1 VFAYRRALS
10 RGGHYRCVGGSTR
23 TLLRVLTIGWIVG
36 RLTRRRLAVLA
47 VKEGPAHFEPL
58 ADLCIAGEITVHI
71 DRTFALDEV
80 PEALA
85 YVGDGRALGKVVVTT
100 S

>member
-1 VFAYRRALS
+1 
-10 RGGHYRCVGGSTR
+10 
-23 TLLRVLTIGWIVG
+23 VLTIGAAVG
-36 RLTRRRLAVLA
+36 LVTGRRLGVLA

-58 ADLCIAGEITVHI
+58 GELCVAGNVTIHI
-71 DRTFALDEV
+71 DRTFGLDDV

-85 YVGDGRALGKVVVTT
+85 YVGEGRALGKVVVTP